1 MWEGDGGRVCIRL
14 SNLLN
19 RKLEEDET
27 GRTMFKVLKIKHES
41 SI

>member
-14 SNLLN
+14 SNLFN
-19 RKLEEDET
+19 RKLEEDEI
-27 GRTMFKVLKIKHES
+27 GRIMFKVFKIKYES